1 MKQHGTRSN
10 ARGLADRNKLPPAQG
25 IANADVTLWLAIS
38 TAVESLSWEEVV
50 LNEVYP
56 ERNARKGMIAR
67 NTRLILAADLIGQL
81 TMSPDDLLAKCQQL
95 AQARNCRLFRGRDGS
110 IAFELRQPKSKL
122 A

>member
-1 MKQHGTRSN
+1 MKQHGIRPNTRE
-10 ARGLADRNKLPPAQG
+10 LADRNKPPLVRG

-38 TAVESLSWEEVV
+38 TAVEALSWDEVV
-50 LNEVYP
+50 LNEVSP
-56 ERNARKGMIAR
+56 ERSAYEGLTVR
-67 NTRLILAADLIGQL
+67 NSRLILAPALMGQL

-122 A
+122 T

>member
-56 ERNARKGMIAR
+56 ERNAHKGTIVR

-110 IAFELRQPKSKL
+110 IAFELRQPNSKL